1 MLAPAETQ
9 QIYQNVQ
16 SDVNIHKYTLQTE
29 PEPEHSRI
37 LSFRPYH
44 GNEPWRQ
51 GPEPGVRDWEWDW
64 ESFVYYSL
72 CKYLFSTF
80 CSILRLRYVCNLS
93 RPTLYL
99 LFGYSFAYGISRF
112 PLRQDMQGQY
122 FCGERNV
129 PLLVKNRINFWPV
142 LTAIITTSSS
152 TSSSSFFLYEI
163 WNFLKNKD
171 ILEIILCKKLYIH
184 LQ

>member
-1 MLAPAETQ
+1 
-9 QIYQNVQ
+9 
-16 SDVNIHKYTLQTE
+16 
-29 PEPEHSRI
+29 
-37 LSFRPYH
+37 
-44 GNEPWRQ
+44 
-51 GPEPGVRDWEWDW
+51 
-64 ESFVYYSL
+64 
-72 CKYLFSTF
+72 
-80 CSILRLRYVCNLS
+80 
-93 RPTLYL
+93 
-99 LFGYSFAYGISRF
+99 
-112 PLRQDMQGQY
+112 MQGQY

-171 ILEIILCKKLYIH
+171 ILEIILCKKMYIH